1 MNREELR
8 QLIWRLRD
16 AADVLRAGVATP
28 AETAAAADDIALVV
42 DILRGM
48 ADERP

>member
-28 AETAAAADDIALVV
+28 AETAAVADDLATVV
-42 DILRGM
+42 DILRRV
-48 ADERP
+48 ADERA